1 MNSKRLLALA
11 EMIDLNDVVLD
22 VGCDHGYLSIYLKQN
37 KLCQEVYA
45 SDVNINALN
54 MAKENIKKAKVK
66 IKTFLSDGFNNID
79 VYFDTAVIAG
89 MGSHTILKI
98 LNSEKSPS
106 KLIICSNNAHEF
118 LRKNLNIMGYKI
130 IEEKVIYENK
140 HYYIIM
146 KWIKGQQNLSKKVLL
161 FGISN
166 NKEYYQHLL
175 TKNNE
180 LLSKVPLLKKINL
193 LYENHLLKGLI
204 EKK

>member
-146 KWIKGQQNLSKKVLL
+146 KWIKGKQK
-161 FGISN
+161 
-166 NKEYYQHLL
+166 L
-175 TKNNE
+175 TKTE
-180 LLSKVPLLKKINL
+180 L
-193 LYENHLLKGLI
+193 
-204 EKK
+204 